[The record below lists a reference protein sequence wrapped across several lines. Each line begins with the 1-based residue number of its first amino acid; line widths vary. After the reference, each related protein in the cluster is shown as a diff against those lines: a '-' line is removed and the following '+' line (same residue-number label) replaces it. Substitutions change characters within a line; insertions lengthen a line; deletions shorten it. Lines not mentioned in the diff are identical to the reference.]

1 MKVQRLSE
9 LYKQSIKLEGGSL
22 MRTEIATEVAVLL
35 RATLCYSGGESLLK
49 KCAYE
54 ECKGKWKFYKFC
66 V

>member
-1 MKVQRLSE
+1 
-9 LYKQSIKLEGGSL
+9 